1 MTLDIDERSNSLRS
15 FRRLD
20 LYRPERLERRFGV
33 MFVDP
38 RFFGVSLSQLFHAL
52 RVLAQFDFTQR
63 IAVSYLTRQR
73 DAVLGTFAPSMLRAT
88 GFRPGC
94 RTVQK
99 CKRNDIEVF
108 ADFELGSDCD
118 D

>member
-1 MTLDIDERSNSLRS
+1 MTLDIDERSNSLRR
-15 FRRLD
+15 FRRWD

-73 DAVLGTFAPSMLRAT
+73 DAVLGTFALSMVRAT